1 MKLRGNQDILNEM
14 EKVWDT
20 VSTIEKASKEILD
33 EGNPILESLGF
44 AYIHMMN
51 TCQEIEDNLNQGSG
65 NKLEPKSLSQI
76 IDVLTIIKLTG
87 AKYRNELIDAYQTAV
102 KEVGRSNGIH
112 RNIVADACTRRL
124 QLNRDEFLDLIE
136 RWLNGKSCE
145 IERTLKVHSNIS
157 EHSLISG
164 FFQNKESLC
173 KFH

>member
-76 IDVLTIIKLTG
+76 IDVLTIIKWTG

-102 KEVGRSNGIH
+102 QEVGRSNGIH
-112 RNIVADACTRRL
+112 RNTVADACTRRL
-124 QLNRDEFLDLIE
+124 QLDCHGFINLVE
-136 RWLNGKSCE
+136 RWLTEDSRE
-145 IERTLKVHSNIS
+145 LERTLKAHCNIS

-164 FFQNKESLC
+164 FFQMKESFP
-173 KFH
+173 KNH